1 MVEKVF
7 LTKNN
12 TATVICP
19 NCNLSKTADVSTYK
33 DINKQARINVKCKC
47 GHSFSVMLDRRESY
61 RKDIELPGNY
71 IYMSSEGT
79 TEKGTLFVKDIS
91 RTGLKFKLKVD
102 PKFSVGENISIKF
115 QLDNKQ
121 KTLIKKE
128 VVIKKIFKS
137 KIIGSEF
144 CSISPSDPNDKA
156 IGFYLFQ

>member
-1 MVEKVF
+1 MAEKVF

-19 NCNLSKTADVSTYK
+19 KCNLSKTADVSTYK
-33 DINKQARINVKCKC
+33 DINKQVRFNVKCKC

-61 RKDIELPGNY
+61 RKDIELPGTY
-71 IYMSSEGT
+71 IYTSSEGT
-79 TEKGTLFVKDIS
+79 REKGTLFVKDIS
-91 RTGLKFKLKVD
+91 RTGLKFIVRGD
-102 PKFSVGENISIKF
+102 PTFSVGGNISIEF
-115 QLDNKQ
+115 QLDSKQ

-128 VVIKKIFKS
+128 VVIKKIFKD
-137 KIIGSEF
+137 KRIGSEF